1 MTYTGKLSEVLE
13 LLRKVGIAP
22 GLDNEIDGVVGG
34 LVGSVF
40 GVFVMLLDRRKMV
53 KGEGDRENQGRLE
66 ANTAIEPENK
76 PEIKL
81 EIKPLTDLRSRLDVS
96 FFSFLFYFSKSQHI
110 KSVRRLFMKCGKFMV
125 VTFEQ
130 KHVGHEFHTIFL
142 VSYCKTP
149 SGE

>member
-40 GVFVMLLDRRKMV
+40 AVVVMLLDRRWKLEGNSKSEV
-53 KGEGDRENQGRLE
+53 KTWNKSETYLKNDLENKPENETENKLKNRLE
-66 ANTAIEPENK
+66 NNAQVK

-81 EIKPLTDLRSRLDVS
+81 GIKPLTDLRFRLDVS
-96 FFSFLFYFSKSQHI
+96 FFNFLLFFEKSTHQIGTASF
-110 KSVRRLFMKCGKFMV
+110 
-125 VTFEQ
+125 
-130 KHVGHEFHTIFL
+130 HE
-142 VSYCKTP
+142 
-149 SGE
+149 